1 MKHNKS
7 RNVGILF
14 ESLIHN
20 AMLRVA
26 ENDVDGA
33 SKIISIVKNYFMEN
47 TEVSKAYK
55 VYSQL
60 LYTESR
66 NVFYASKFYSNLIK
80 EYNSLN
86 DTKIAAEISKLHV
99 DIAKSFS
106 LKEMLNVKIPN
117 YKLFASF
124 KIMTEQTDQYLS
136 SKDQMHCDGII
147 LDHLVNNNEMK
158 KLRETSGEIDVKDQG
173 QLDTEQLA
181 FAIALKEFHK
191 NYGASLVGEQ
201 KECIVKYYSSPPAT
215 FNNWVFKKLDGIL
228 DEVSHA
234 CIKIEDEAVKEKLT
248 LVNERLNKIKENR
261 EINSD
266 SFVEIMMGFEL
277 CDKLKHV

>member
-14 ESLIHN
+14 ETLIHN

-26 ENDVDGA
+26 DNDVDAA
-33 SKIISIVKNYFMEN
+33 SKIISIVKNYFMES
-47 TEVSKAYK
+47 TEVSKAYR

-66 NVFYASKFYSNLIK
+66 NVFYASKFYNNLLK
-80 EYNSLN
+80 EYNSL
-86 DTKIAAEISKLHV
+86 KIEKINTEISKLHI
-99 DIAKSFS
+99 DIAKNFS

-124 KIMTEQTDQYLS
+124 KIMTEQTEQYIS
-136 SKDQMHCDGII
+136 SKDAMHCDGII
-147 LDHLVNNNEMK
+147 LDHLVDNDEMK
-158 KLRETSGEIDVKDQG
+158 KIRETSGDIDIKDQG

-191 NYGASLVGEQ
+191 NYGTSLVGEQ
-201 KECIVKYYSSPPAT
+201 KECMIKYYSSPTST
-215 FNNWVFKKLDGIL
+215 FNNWVFNKLDNIL
-228 DEVSHA
+228 DEVTDA
-234 CIKIEDEAVKEKLT
+234 YLKLEDDDIREKLLMVT
-248 LVNERLNKIKENR
+248 DRLNKIKETK

-266 SFVEIMMGFEL
+266 SFIEIMMGFEL
-277 CDKLKHV
+277 CDKLKHI

>member
-14 ESLIHN
+14 EALIHN
-20 AMLRVA
+20 AMLKISN
-26 ENDVDGA
+26 NDVNSA
-33 SKIISIVKNYFMEN
+33 SKIITIVKKYFLEN

-66 NVFYASKFYSNLIK
+66 NVFYASRFYNNLLK
-80 EYNSLN
+80 EYNSLHLN
-86 DTKIAAEISKLHV
+86 KLNAEISNLHV
-99 DIAKSFS
+99 DISKNFS
-106 LKEMLNVKIPN
+106 IKEMLSVKIPN

-124 KIMTEQTDQYLS
+124 KIMTEQDEQYIT
-136 SKDQMHCDGII
+136 SKDKMHCDQIV
-147 LDHLVNNNEMK
+147 LEHLTNNEEMK
-158 KLRETSGEIDVKDQG
+158 RVRESSGDIDIKDQG
-173 QLDTEQLA
+173 QIDTENLA

-191 NYGASLVGEQ
+191 TYGPSLIGEQ
-201 KECIVKYYSSPPAT
+201 KECIIKYYSSPTAT

-228 DEVSHA
+228 DEVTHA
-234 CIKIEDEAVKEKLT
+234 VLTIEDPTTKEKLQ
-248 LVNERLNKIKENR
+248 LVTERLRKIKE
-261 EINSD
+261 EKKITSD

-277 CDKLKHV
+277 CDKLKQI